1 MHDFLSKSFHL
12 YKYLQAL
19 DSFLSFKISYQ
30 RNFVERN
37 LVDDIDESA
46 RFQVF
51 VQKPGNFFFC
61 LIAKLFFV
69 RYITSHTTKE
79 HELIYDYILKLDASK
94 YSDLET
100 EILFT

>member
-46 RFQVF
+46 PCHVIS
-51 VQKPGNFFFC
+51 PP
-61 LIAKLFFV
+61 FFV
-69 RYITSHTTKE
+69 IQ
-79 HELIYDYILKLDASK
+79 APSK
-94 YSDLET
+94 
-100 EILFT
+100 